1 MILAVDAGN
10 SNIVLGCMAGLEV
23 RHTVRLVTDRAMDAA
38 GYTAAI
44 ETALTQSGYLAQS
57 FDGAILSSVVAAVT
71 EPLRQALSALI
82 TGPVLVVGET
92 ARTTVSIRIDQ
103 PETLG
108 ADLIAAAEGALAQ
121 YTPPLVLIDMGTAT
135 TFSVLDQ
142 RGAFLGGAIAPGV
155 RLSAE
160 ALTLRTGLP
169 MVDMLPP
176 QSPLGRGM
184 VDCLR
189 SGIVLGA
196 AAMVDGML
204 DRLEDALGMPV
215 TAVAT
220 GGLAGCVIPHCRRHI
235 ILDDALLLRGLAVMY
250 SRETH

>member
-10 SNIVLGCMAGLEV
+10 SNIVLGCMVGLEV

-44 ETALTQSGYLAQS
+44 ETALTQSGYLAQG

-82 TGPVLVVGET
+82 TGPVLVVGKT
-92 ARTTVSIRIDQ
+92 AKTTISIRIDQ

-135 TFSVLDQ
+135 TFSVLDH

-155 RLSAE
+155 RLGAD
-160 ALTLRTGLP
+160 ALAQRTGLP
-169 MVDMLPP
+169 IADMLPP
-176 QSPLGRGM
+176 QSPLGRGTE
-184 VDCLR
+184 DCLR

-196 AAMVDGML
+196 AVMVDGML
-204 DRLEDALGMPV
+204 DRLEDALDMPV

-235 ILDDALLLRGLAVMY
+235 ILDGALLLRGLLVMY